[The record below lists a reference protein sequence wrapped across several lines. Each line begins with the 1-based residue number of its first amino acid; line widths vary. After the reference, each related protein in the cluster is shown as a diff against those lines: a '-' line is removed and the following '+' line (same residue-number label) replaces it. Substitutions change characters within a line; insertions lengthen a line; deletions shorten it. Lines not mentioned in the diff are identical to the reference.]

1 MSDQKTIR
9 NIVAENPL
17 LILFL
22 GACPAM
28 GRTTSLISALGM
40 GVAVLVVL
48 VLSTALMSALRGVTP
63 EKARVPAAVIIAA
76 GFVSIVQMLMNAF
89 LPNVYQMLCVY
100 LAVTAVDLLVLSQ
113 AEAAAEK
120 RGSLADSVKIGVY
133 FLAVLTVMGAVR
145 ELFGA
150 GSIAGVSVPVLESH
164 RILVLTKAPGGFL
177 VFSILAAV
185 ISKVCPVKGK
195 PLCEG
200 SACAAA
206 GIAEINTEG
215 E

>member
-1 MSDQKTIR
+1 M
-9 NIVAENPL
+9 
-17 LILFL
+17 
-22 GACPAM
+22 
-28 GRTTSLISALGM
+28 
-40 GVAVLVVL
+40 
-48 VLSTALMSALRGVTP
+48 
-63 EKARVPAAVIIAA
+63 
-76 GFVSIVQMLMNAF
+76 
-89 LPNVYQMLCVY
+89 
-100 LAVTAVDLLVLSQ
+100 DLLVLSQ